1 MAYLL
6 GFSLVSLFCLY
17 AVYQYKGR
25 KNHLGLYIAIMIGV
39 LALLSPFILYAPQ
52 ISGDERI
59 FIKDDT
65 LFINGPYS
73 KAIPRREI
81 ASLQT
86 VDSLPD
92 IDLRTDGISFENIDI
107 GHFRTEDNED
117 ILLYLNSS
125 STKFYF
131 VQTTKGEKIY
141 LNFKDSSKVLR
152 FDK

>member
-1 MAYLL
+1 
-6 GFSLVSLFCLY
+6 
-17 AVYQYKGR
+17 
-25 KNHLGLYIAIMIGV
+25 MIGV
-39 LALLSPFILYAPQ
+39 LALLSPFILYVPQ

-92 IDLRTDGISFENIDI
+92 VDLRTDGISFENIDI